1 MIVFDILVLVII
13 ALSVIGYAKKGLVL
27 VLLTFGSYIVSA
39 ILASVF
45 GSAIGSLIKPSL
57 ESALE
62 GISYLDKLL
71 SASAIANG
79 IGFILVF
86 IAAMIAT
93 GFVARFLSKKIDI
106 PVVAQINHLLGGVCG
121 LLLGV
126 LFVQV
131 LVLIVFMPIQLIAVY
146 KESAADLMEKSTVA
160 RWFFDHNLIRLLL
173 HLE

>member
-1 MIVFDILVLVII
+1 MILFDILVIVII

-45 GSAIGSLIKPSL
+45 GSAIGSLIRPSL

-62 GISYLDKLL
+62 SVSYLDKLL

-86 IAAMIAT
+86 IVAMIAT
-93 GFVARFLSKKIDI
+93 GIICRFLSKKIDI
-106 PVVAQINHLLGGVCG
+106 PVIAQINHLLGGVCG
-121 LLLGV
+121 LFLGV

-131 LVLIVFMPIQLIAVY
+131 LVLVVFMPIQLIAVY
-146 KESAADLMEKSTVA
+146 NESAAGLIEKSTVA